1 MIIKRQPQQE
11 HLVSIESLLLM
22 SFESAQDFPLQ
33 NNPKLCT
40 KFTVSKGVGGEN
52 ALYLKQN
59 KKALAAAQFGNVSS
73 PEPFH

>member
-1 MIIKRQPQQE
+1 MTIKRQSQQE

-22 SFESAQDFPLQ
+22 SFESTQDFPLQ

-40 KFTVSKGVGGEN
+40 KFTVPKGGEN

-59 KKALAAAQFGNVSS
+59 KTKRHWPQHSLEQSL